1 MAKIDYTKLQ
11 EVESKIDKYY
21 DINEDESIKLYKMLD
36 TLKEFME
43 TNMNDLEIE
52 DNNNV

>member
-1 MAKIDYTKLQ
+1 MAKIDYTELQ

-21 DINEDESIKLYKMLD
+21 DMNENEAIKLYKMLD

-43 TNMNDLEIE
+43 TNMEDLK
-52 DNNNV
+52 DW